1 MNKAGIVEKFKDAKA
16 LITDLATNLYVAPR
30 EMYRSLRN
38 GYDVFGHDPKD
49 PLSTVPAIRAVVSN
63 PTNPVVATL
72 AVAGMELFKMST
84 GSALG
89 WYATSLSN
97 IGSAHPTNA
106 VVGALVGG
114 LISKVLVDS
123 VGAFMG
129 DSHAGTGHPTL
140 PRTQARTGSAQLFNS

>member
-1 MNKAGIVEKFKDAKA
+1 MELAMNKTGIVEKFKDAKA

-49 PLSTVPAIRAVVSN
+49 PFSKVPADRTVVSY

-72 AVAGMELFKMST
+72 AVAGMELYKMST
-84 GSALG
+84 GAAMG
-89 WYATSLSN
+89 WYVTSMSN
-97 IGSAHPTNA
+97 IGSAHPTNT
-106 VVGALVGG
+106 VVGTLVGG

-123 VGAFMG
+123 VGA
-129 DSHAGTGHPTL
+129 S
-140 PRTQARTGSAQLFNS
+140 